1 MAMIHAEDAVDFSTW
16 VLNKVGVRK
25 NEARICAKVLIE
37 ADILGMTTH
46 GLSRL
51 KYYIDRMDD
60 GLINAKEKME
70 VLRDNKTIAIVDGH
84 NAMGQVVAHK
94 SMKLAIK
101 KAKKFGMGCVAVKNS
116 SHYGIA
122 GYYSRMCAEKN
133 LVGLSFTNA
142 RPAVAPYDGIE
153 PKMGTNPY
161 AIAFPSDEPYP
172 FSIDC
177 ATSIWQR
184 GNLEVM
190 AREQGGE
197 VPECAIASNKDRVT
211 FRQAL
216 EMLTKGTAAL
226 KTIGGHKGYG
236 LSVVIELFCSS
247 FQSGAFLTGLAGYY
261 EGGEK
266 KPYDIGHFFMCI
278 DPELFV
284 DLGEFKKNV
293 GDVMRELKSTKGI
306 YNREVFVPG
315 EKEYLYSKK
324 VNEKGIEVSEEL
336 MKELDDMG
344 WETWKKDY
352 TTRSLK

>member
-1 MAMIHAEDAVDFSTW
+1 MENLHADDAVEFSMW
-16 VLNKVGVRK
+16 VLNKAGVRK

-51 KYYIDRMDD
+51 KYYVDRMDD

-70 VLRDNKTIAIVDGH
+70 VLRDKKTIAVVDGH

-101 KAKKFGMGCVAVKNS
+101 KAKRFGMGCVAVKNS

-122 GYYSRMCAEKN
+122 GYYSRMCTEEN

-184 GNLEVM
+184 GDLEVR
-190 AREQGGE
+190 AREDRGY
-197 VPECAIASNKDRVT
+197 VPHSAIATKCDQVT
-211 FRQAL
+211 FSQAL
-216 EMLTKGTAAL
+216 ELMTKGAAAL

-236 LSVVIELFCSS
+236 LSVVIELFCSA
-247 FQSGAFLTGLAGYY
+247 FQSGAFLSGLAGYY

-266 KPYDIGHFFMCI
+266 KPYDVGHFFMCI

-284 DLGEFKKNV
+284 DLDEFRKNV

-315 EKEYLYSKK
+315 EKEYLYSEK
-324 VNEKGIEVSEEL
+324 VNKKGIEVGEKL
-336 MKELDDMG
+336 MKELEELG
-344 WETWKKDY
+344 WKKWKQKH